1 MLDRMW
7 GHVRVWTATAIVV
20 LAPAIDAASQ
30 NDPQNYPQWRGR
42 HRDGAAS
49 AFTPP
54 EAWPESLTLK
64 WKVDVG
70 SGYATPLVIGNRV
83 FAFTGRD
90 GNEMMAALD
99 ATTGNTI
106 WSTGYP
112 APYKM
117 PPGAEPHGEGPWAT
131 PLFHNS
137 KLYTLGISGIVSAF
151 DAVTGKLLWQTSAP
165 AVGPLYG
172 TAMSPVADRHVV
184 IVHVGGH
191 DKGALTAFDAGTGEV
206 KWAWSGDGPGYGSP
220 VIAEIAGT
228 RQVITETQQKIVGVD
243 LLTGALLW
251 ERELKSPYTTNSVTP
266 VIFGDVVIYSTEE
279 AGVIAIRPL
288 KEGTAWST
296 ETVWET
302 TDVWLKMSSPVM
314 VGDTLFGLSSKNSGQ
329 YFAIDARTGKVLWL
343 GNPREADN
351 TAIVT
356 SGDLVF
362 LLNDDAQLTV
372 ARGSRMGLEP
382 VRRYTVADSATYAQP
397 TITGNRIFIKDV
409 DTLALWS
416 FN

>member
-7 GHVRVWTATAIVV
+7 GHVRVWTAMAIVV
-20 LAPAIDAASQ
+20 LAPAIDAAGQ

-90 GNEMMAALD
+90 GNEMMTALD
-99 ATTGNTI
+99 ATTGNKI
-106 WSTGYP
+106 WSTSYP

-117 PPGAEPHGEGPWAT
+117 HPSAEPHGEGPWAT

-137 KLYTLGISGIVSAF
+137 KLYTLGISGIVSAV

-243 LLTGALLW
+243 VLTGALLW
-251 ERELKSPYTTNSVTP
+251 ERELESPYTTNSVTP

-329 YFAIDARTGKVLWL
+329 YFAIDARTGEVLWL
-343 GNPREADN
+343 GKPREADN

>member
-1 MLDRMW
+1 MLDRTS
-7 GHVRVWTATAIVV
+7 GYVRVWAAMAIVV
-20 LAPAIDAASQ
+20 LAPAIDAAGQ
-30 NDPQNYPQWRGR
+30 NDPQDYPQWRGR
-42 HRDGAAS
+42 NRDGAAS

-64 WKVDVG
+64 WKVGVG
-70 SGYATPLVIGNRV
+70 SGYATPLVIGDRV
-83 FAFTGRD
+83 FAFTRRD
-90 GNEMMAALD
+90 GSEIVMALD
-99 ATTGNTI
+99 ATTGNEI

-117 PPGAEPHGEGPWAT
+117 QPGTEQHGEGPWGT
-131 PLFHNS
+131 PLFHNNT
-137 KLYTLGISGIVSAF
+137 LYTVGISGIVSAF
-151 DAVTGKLLWQTSAP
+151 DAVTGKLMWQTSAP

-172 TAMSPVADRHVV
+172 TAMSPVADRDVV

-191 DKGALTAFDAGTGEV
+191 DSGALTAFDASTGKV
-206 KWAWSGDGPGYGSP
+206 QWAWSGDGPGYGSP

-228 RQVITETQQKIVGVD
+228 RQVITETQEKIVGVD

-279 AGVIAIRPL
+279 AGIIAIRPL

-302 TDVWLKMSSPVM
+302 TDAWLKMSSPVM

-329 YFAIDARTGKVLWL
+329 YFAIDARTGEVLWL
-343 GNPREADN
+343 GQPREADN

-356 SGDLVF
+356 WGDLVF

-382 VRRYTVADSATYAQP
+382 VRRYTVADGATYAQP
-397 TITGNRIFIKDV
+397 TITGDRIFIKDV

>member
-1 MLDRMW
+1 M
-7 GHVRVWTATAIVV
+7 
-20 LAPAIDAASQ
+20 
-30 NDPQNYPQWRGR
+30 
-42 HRDGAAS
+42 
-49 AFTPP
+49 
-54 EAWPESLTLK
+54 
-64 WKVDVG
+64 
-70 SGYATPLVIGNRV
+70 
-83 FAFTGRD
+83 
-90 GNEMMAALD
+90 
-99 ATTGNTI
+99 
-106 WSTGYP
+106 
-112 APYKM
+112 
-117 PPGAEPHGEGPWAT
+117 
-131 PLFHNS
+131 
-137 KLYTLGISGIVSAF
+137 
-151 DAVTGKLLWQTSAP
+151 
-165 AVGPLYG
+165 
-172 TAMSPVADRHVV
+172 
-184 IVHVGGH
+184 
-191 DKGALTAFDAGTGEV
+191 
-206 KWAWSGDGPGYGSP
+206 
-220 VIAEIAGT
+220 
-228 RQVITETQQKIVGVD
+228 
-243 LLTGALLW
+243 
-251 ERELKSPYTTNSVTP
+251 TP

-329 YFAIDARTGKVLWL
+329 YFAIDARTGEVLWL
-343 GNPREADN
+343 GKPREADN